1 MAALY
6 LGTSSLEVEMVEA
19 LNKSALANPDLKISL
34 LFDYFRSTRTISDG
48 SNNSTSAVNLL
59 SKLADKAN
67 VILINIFILYI
78 GELLLSS

>member
-19 LNKSALANPDLKISL
+19 LNKSALENPDLKISL
-34 LFDYFRSTRTISDG
+34 LFDYFRSTRTICDG
-48 SNNSTSAVNLL
+48 SSNSTSAVHLL

-67 VILINIFILYI
+67 VILINIFILYT
-78 GELLLSS
+78 LYR